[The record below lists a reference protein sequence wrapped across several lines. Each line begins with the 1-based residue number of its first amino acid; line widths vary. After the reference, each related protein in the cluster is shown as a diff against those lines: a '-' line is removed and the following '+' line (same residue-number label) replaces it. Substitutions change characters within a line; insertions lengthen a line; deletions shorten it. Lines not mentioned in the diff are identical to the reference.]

1 MFFFPINSN
10 IGNNNR
16 VICKEIYQFNLTVI
30 NAQRLYTLYSILH
43 IKSKTKIK
51 TKYKETKKKR
61 VTAGEVDKLGKELG
75 NCTHQWKMNND
86 TNTQALSTLSLLQV
100 KEER

>member
-75 NCTHQWKMNND
+75 NSPMDDERCYKRTSAFD
-86 TNTQALSTLSLLQV
+86 TKSSSD
-100 KEER
+100 